1 MGTVALVRTP
11 FPAEESKII
20 KIFLKVLVY
29 FKCKDKSGNNCIK
42 STAIDGVVRAALWGR
57 HILICQS
64 QLTEAALAHTHIS
77 GR

>member
-42 STAIDGVVRAALWGR
+42 STAIDGGL
-57 HILICQS
+57 
-64 QLTEAALAHTHIS
+64 S
-77 GR
+77 GQPFGEGTS

>member
-29 FKCKDKSGNNCIK
+29 FKCKDRK
-42 STAIDGVVRAALWGR
+42 
-57 HILICQS
+57 S
-64 QLTEAALAHTHIS
+64 QLYLKAQLFTRFFWEAFW
-77 GR
+77 